1 MKPLLTLAV
10 ALTVIVTAPALA
22 AAKRVTVN
30 IDDLKFKPAEIN
42 IQVGDTVVWVNNDD
56 REHRVAA
63 DDGSF
68 KSGSIASG
76 RSYEHT
82 FTKAGRVRYGDELYD
97 RMHGVIVVEK
107 K

>member
-10 ALTVIVTAPALA
+10 ALTVILTAPALA

-30 IDDLKFKPAEIN
+30 IEDLKFKPAEVT
-42 IQVGDTVVWVNNDD
+42 IQAGDTVVWVNNDD

-68 KSGSIASG
+68 KSGPLASG
-76 RSYEHT
+76 KSYEHT
-82 FTKAGRVRYGDELYD
+82 FTAAGRVRYGDELYG
-97 RMHGVIVVEK
+97 RMHGTIVVEK